1 MQINTIAKSLMFLLS
16 IVFITSCD
24 ENAEPQTQFG
34 IFKVVDDNTIEM
46 DGEIFSRTLDDFNEL
61 IAAYPDINLI
71 NIVECPGSNDDEIN
85 VQVAKKVY
93 DNDIAT
99 HLLDDGLIASGGVDF
114 FLAGTTRTRGTN
126 TMVGVHSWT
135 DGENEATDFPAD
147 AEEHQLFIEFYKSI
161 GFTQTA
167 AEDFYFFTIN
177 AAPAAEIYYMT
188 EAEIEQYGIDK
199 P

>member
-1 MQINTIAKSLMFLLS
+1 MNILSKCLILFLGIA
-16 IVFITSCD
+16 FITSCD
-24 ENAEPQTQFG
+24 NNSEPKLQFG
-34 IFKVVDDNTIEM
+34 VFKVIDDNTIEM

-61 IAAYPDINLI
+61 IEAHPNINQI

-85 VQVAKKVY
+85 LMVAKKIY

-99 HLLDDGLIASGGVDF
+99 HLLDNGLIASGGVDF
-114 FLAGTTRTRGTN
+114 FLAGTTRTRGMN

-135 DGENEATDFPAD
+135 DGTNEATDFPVG
-147 AEEHQLFIEFYKSI
+147 AEEHQLFIEYYKSI
-161 GFTQTA
+161 GFTQTE

-177 AAPAAEIYYMT
+177 AAPAADIYYMT